1 MTTQILNISNWFDTT
16 WIKTKV
22 ETYFAILDRNKQIKE
37 TIKELN
43 KLSDKELWD
52 IGITR
57 GDIYSVAHE
66 VHYDDRL
73 KVNKNLKG
81 WV

>member
-1 MTTQILNISNWFDTT
+1 MTQLVSTFVTLFDFT
-16 WIKTKV
+16 WIKTRVKN
-22 ETYFAILDRNKQIKE
+22 YFDYLDRNREIKE
-37 TIKELN
+37 TIKELSR
-43 KLSDKELWD
+43 LSDAELRD

-66 VHYDDRL
+66 VYYDDL
-73 KVNKNLKG
+73 AKVNRNLKG

>member
-1 MTTQILNISNWFDTT
+1 MTALILNISNWFDTT
-16 WIKTKV
+16 WIKTKI
-22 ETYFAILDRNKQIKE
+22 ETYFATVDRSRQIKE

-43 KLSDKELWD
+43 RLSDAELRD

-66 VHYDDRL
+66 VYYDDIL
-73 KVNKNLKG
+73 KTDRNTRN
-81 WV
+81 W

>member
-1 MTTQILNISNWFDTT
+1 MTQLALAFTNLFDFT
-16 WIKTKV
+16 WIKTRVKN
-22 ETYFAILDRNKQIKE
+22 YFDYLDRNREIKE

-43 KLSDKELWD
+43 RLSDAELRD

-57 GDIYSVAHE
+57 CDIHSVAHE
-66 VHYDDRL
+66 VYYDDRL
-73 KVNKNLKG
+73 KTNKNLKG